1 MCAPTDKTSENQTKP
16 INLSLLHL
24 QKMSQ
29 ESDMNKDCDR
39 EDLSAYSGH
48 SCVQNYEEM
57 WIKKRQIRAEK

>member
-57 WIKKRQIRAEK
+57 